1 MYWHFGL
8 LGIFGS
14 LDLWCFGSLV
24 LWIFGALDL
33 WCFGAFLS
41 KGDSAN
47 VSVVQNGEEEPRAQ
61 RAVCFFN
68 CFSLSCLFA
77 CLLFSFTS
85 LSGYY
90 CFFFTF
96 RDHPQK
102 VILETVE
109 NMNAWQ
115 SLFLKNSDTGH
126 NLQFLWCFF
135 FKLLSFLVYHNDSKL
150 SLLYWEATNIYFKK
164 ILVCLSF
171 S

>member
-24 LWIFGALDL
+24 LWIFGALNL
-33 WCFGAFLS
+33 WCFESLVLWIFGALNLWRFGAFLS

-109 NMNAWQ
+109 NMNA
-115 SLFLKNSDTGH
+115 
-126 NLQFLWCFF
+126 
-135 FKLLSFLVYHNDSKL
+135 
-150 SLLYWEATNIYFKK
+150 
-164 ILVCLSF
+164 
-171 S
+171 